1 MGESMNA
8 GTYSPKLRLLTSP
21 ATQPPPTEFSA
32 ADYLQLGRVGR
43 RTIRIEVGT
52 GAIEMVEGTLCRAFD
67 QRGEGLDA
75 LFRLLVGGGL
85 TGQAQARCYEGDTH
99 GPRNLDIDL
108 ENALLE
114 AARRL
119 DESARD
125 HVVPPSAASP
135 SIEADNA
142 AEAVEIGVCAV
153 LAKDYERAYAAFFRA
168 HALGDSSGLVTA
180 NLERLAGLLG
190 RPPALVDP
198 RDPQCALDEAE
209 VGLSQS

>member
-1 MGESMNA
+1 MNV
-8 GTYSPKLRLLTSP
+8 GTYSPKLRLLTP
-21 ATQPPPTEFSA
+21 PLVEAPPTEFSA
-32 ADYLQLGRVGR
+32 ADYLQLGRAGR

-67 QRGEGLDA
+67 QLGEGLDA

-85 TGQAQARCYEGDTH
+85 TGHAKARCYEGDTYS
-99 GPRNLDIDL
+99 PRNLDIDL

-125 HVVPPSAASP
+125 DMAPASVGAPSVDV
-135 SIEADNA
+135 DNA
-142 AEAVEIGVCAV
+142 AEAVEIGVLAV
-153 LAKDYERAYAAFFRA
+153 LNKEYDRAYAAFHRA
-168 HALGDSSGLVTA
+168 YALGDSSGLVTT

-190 RPPALVDP
+190 RPPALVETRGPD
-198 RDPQCALDEAE
+198 A
-209 VGLSQS
+209 